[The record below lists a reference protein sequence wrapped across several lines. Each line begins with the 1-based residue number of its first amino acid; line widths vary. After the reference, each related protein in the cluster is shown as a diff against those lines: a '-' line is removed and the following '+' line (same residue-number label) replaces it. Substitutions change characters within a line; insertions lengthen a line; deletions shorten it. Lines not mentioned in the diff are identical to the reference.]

1 MIDKMQFLEGIGKI
15 ANMTNTTPPEGIGQ
29 WYKHFKDWN
38 KADWVAAC
46 DACGTELNWFPKV
59 AELVERKP
67 KRYKT
72 GAVEN
77 ASGWML
83 ETERQ
88 DERGPQEIETEIDGL
103 TDPDL
108 NWLFTNYGAAVGA
121 ELSIRMF
128 RKNPNGKIYRGWIRD
143 AIKER
148 NRRQQN

>member
-38 KADWVAAC
+38 KAEWLAAC
-46 DACGTELNWFPKV
+46 DACGTELKWFPKA

-88 DERGPQEIETEIDGL
+88 AESFSPEIETEIDSL
-103 TDPDL
+103 TDSDL
-108 NWLFTNYGAAVGA
+108 EWLFTNYGAPIGT
-121 ELSIRMF
+121 EFLIDQF
-128 RKNPNGKIYRGWIRD
+128 RKHPDYQTYRGFIGE

-148 NRRQQN
+148 NRRQQK